1 MRMKVNLTVALLV
14 GLVTAD
20 DQPAGLLNALEAIVT
35 AETSQVQNGIQS
47 LLSQA
52 DSLIKNVYPST
63 TVTDVASMTWPTTVV
78 IGSQTYTIPAT
89 ESSLSTTTTTS
100 ASISDTSP
108 SSAIASTTENAR
120 PVLTSA
126 ASDTLSSTIPSATS
140 TSSSHEPQMRDPW
153 DRRLGIILGVVLGS
167 IALALGVF
175 LIWFL
180 HRRRKN
186 TGSYFKRRLSS
197 PSENEVYSWRNDAE
211 AEKYGNPDAPPLL
224 QAPMAAHGVYTTRDW
239 TNDDDDMH
247 LGYGGYRH
255 EEDHSPAE
263 LSAER
268 SNRGSLQRISTSE
281 DTHPAYR
288 QDRPP
293 TPFSPESFEAMAAS
307 PVSPIK
313 QEPQRRRSSG
323 FWPPRNS
330 SEGYRNLDSPH
341 ANAARQ
347 PSLAALAGSVAQDY
361 PHPYYQNP
369 FASSEDYDQDAY
381 DGSYQDHQRHLSPT
395 PDIPSRSPRRRSS
408 PMVFYPSSDE
418 LGRFNFGIDGGRERR
433 PSELG
438 A

>member
-1 MRMKVNLTVALLV
+1 MRMKVNLTVALLI
-14 GLVTAD
+14 GLVVAD

-63 TVTDVASMTWPTTVV
+63 TITNVA
-78 IGSQTYTIPAT
+78 
-89 ESSLSTTTTTS
+89 
-100 ASISDTSP
+100 TSP

-126 ASDTLSSTIPSATS
+126 APNTLSSTIPSVTP

-167 IALALGVF
+167 IALAVGMF

-180 HRRRKN
+180 HRRHKN

-197 PSENEVYSWRNDAE
+197 PSENEVYPWRNDSE
-211 AEKYGNPDAPPLL
+211 AEKHGNLDAPPLL

-247 LGYGGYRH
+247 LGYGYRH

-268 SNRGSLQRISTSE
+268 SNRGSLQRISTLE

-293 TPFSPESFEAMAAS
+293 TPFSPESFATMAAS
-307 PVSPIK
+307 PVSPIE
-313 QEPQRRRSSG
+313 QESQRRRSSG

-341 ANAARQ
+341 AAYQ

-369 FASSEDYDQDAY
+369 FASSEDYDQDAH
-381 DGSYQDHQRHLSPT
+381 DGSYQDHQRHLSST

-418 LGRFNFGIDGGRERR
+418 LGRFNFGIDRVRERR